1 MTTKVVKGSAW
12 TLAGSVLPLA
22 VSFIT
27 TPFIIRFLGS
37 EAYGVLL
44 LVGLIPT
51 YFSFADFGMGVA
63 STKFASEAYG
73 EGDEKKEAEIV
84 WTATAIAAVSSL
96 IVAIPILL
104 FSYPIVQAMNV
115 PEHLLSQASLALKI
129 TSASFVVGILASVLN
144 SPMLARLRME
154 LNTATSAAP
163 KIVMA
168 VVTPLILYAGG
179 GIVEAVAWALFIG
192 IATALIVLFSS
203 YSTQPQLMPPAFN
216 KELVRPLYRFGG
228 GWVLAAMAGALLANV
243 EKLFVARLVSVEHVA
258 FYSVAF
264 TLAYMTTIGA
274 NAMLQSLI
282 PAFSR
287 LSGARDKEA
296 FDRLFSRGMRI
307 TIIWLMPLLTIL
319 FVIAEPFFTIWAG
332 PEFGKESTIPFY
344 ILLAGL
350 FFGMWT
356 FVPNA
361 TLLAR
366 GRTDILAKV
375 FWIELPL
382 YLVLIVVFV
391 SWYGVVGAALAWS
404 VRSILEAIVI
414 VLIARKVS
422 DLSFPLLKILT
433 VVLIAL
439 VVLAPPILITVF
451 FANFKLLAY
460 CLLPITLVVYA
471 ALAWSRLL
479 SESERS
485 LVLFT
490 ARRFI

>member
-1 MTTKVVKGSAW
+1 
-12 TLAGSVLPLA
+12 
-22 VSFIT
+22 
-27 TPFIIRFLGS
+27 
-37 EAYGVLL
+37 
-44 LVGLIPT
+44 
-51 YFSFADFGMGVA
+51 
-63 STKFASEAYG
+63 
-73 EGDEKKEAEIV
+73 
-84 WTATAIAAVSSL
+84 
-96 IVAIPILL
+96 VAIPILL

-366 GRTDILAKV
+366 GRTDIIAKV
-375 FWIELPL
+375 YWIELPI
-382 YLVLIVVFV
+382 YLLLIAVFV
-391 SWYGVVGAALAWS
+391 SSYGIVGAAIAWS
-404 VRSILEAIVI
+404 IRSILEAIAI

-422 DLSFPLLKILT
+422 GIDFPLFNILK
-433 VVLIAL
+433 VVSLASL
-439 VVLAPPILITVF
+439 MLAPPI
-451 FANFKLLAY
+451 FASLLFGGSSLVPF
-460 CLLPITLVVYA
+460 CLLPFVLAIYLVIVWFKM
-471 ALAWSRLL
+471 LV
-479 SESERS
+479 ESERS
-485 LVLFT
+485 LIKGLVG
-490 ARRFI
+490 RFV